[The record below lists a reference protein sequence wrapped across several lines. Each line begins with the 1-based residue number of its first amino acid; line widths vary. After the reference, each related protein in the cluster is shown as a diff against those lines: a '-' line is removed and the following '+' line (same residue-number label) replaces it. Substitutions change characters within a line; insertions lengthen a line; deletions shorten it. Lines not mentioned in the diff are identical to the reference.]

1 MGLRWRKGS
10 CHGGLGVPALFK
22 SCFSTWTSH
31 IRINPHQ
38 PIPPPPCRYLMA
50 QDTDPHGGG
59 EDCAVPQGGGR
70 GGVEG
75 GRGRI
80 RLQAG
85 PGNNVACTCYAEA
98 ASGFTLP
105 VPSNKHYGG
114 GGGTGD
120 YMGVKEWGCPPGS
133 TTTEI
138 PTSATAIQDP
148 QGPEFPPLSSPTPL
162 TQRIQTTAKM
172 IFLVLPEILLLP

>member
-1 MGLRWRKGS
+1 MATSACTRRAWTGMGLRWRKGS

-114 GGGTGD
+114 GAGRVTIWGSRNGGALQ
-120 YMGVKEWGCPPGS
+120 GVPQQRFQHQQLPSRIPKDQSFHLSLPPPPSHRGS
-133 TTTEI
+133 KL
-138 PTSATAIQDP
+138 Q
-148 QGPEFPPLSSPTPL
+148 L
-162 TQRIQTTAKM
+162 K
-172 IFLVLPEILLLP
+172 